1 MRRTG
6 YFITTGLACCLSI
19 YALFYW
25 QINSHFSLI
34 FGDELDTV
42 IQSSLIS
49 HWYDVIGRHRVWN
62 VPAYFY
68 PHSDV
73 LGYNDGYF
81 LNGLIASVFRL
92 AGFNYLVSNELCLMT
107 FKIIGFLSMT
117 ALLNRLQPRWLINL
131 VGAALF
137 TLSINVTNQAGH
149 GQLFSV
155 SFAPLLALLLV
166 NTVTFVD
173 AGKRAKALL
182 TGCAFFVLFNAL
194 LMTSFYMAWFFGLF
208 LIMFTI
214 AKAALDFLS
223 FKTFICKLFTMKME
237 LVAALLVFCLTL
249 IPFLYVYLPALS
261 ATGGQDYR
269 SQITYSL
276 HPHDI
281 LNTGH
286 ASLIW
291 GDLISSFSERFPRV
305 FRDGEFRVGF
315 TPDVVAMLLV
325 IVVVSILKRACFP
338 KSFIALVCATSVALL
353 LPLSINYHSLWF
365 FVNHLIPGAKGMRVI
380 ARFYLFLT
388 FPIAILVALFVARA
402 MDAKPSMKAILAGV
416 LVLLC
421 ASQVARES
429 PVRLDVDGQMAQLAK
444 VPAPPANCKSFFA
457 VNPLLRNTPTD
468 RKYRQNVEA
477 MVIAEAFDIPTLNGV
492 ASFLPADWAFTDTP
506 AYLPNVGLYIE
517 NHRLQNVCSY
527 DLTANKWQQPEQASL
542 FKSAPPYQIGT
553 TLNFSES
560 QALDVLGSGWST
572 PEPWGVWSDGDSST
586 LFLSPNGE
594 QGRDLKMT
602 ISARAFLTPAHDRLD
617 VKVSVNGHQVGE
629 LTYGAGTQ
637 SDGAQGVVI
646 PYSVAQAKGGPLVVV
661 LDYVD
666 SISPSVLGISSDPR
680 KLGIGIL
687 SLKVDNE

>member
-6 YFITTGLACCLSI
+6 YFITVGLACCLSI

-49 HWYDVIGRHRVWN
+49 HWYDVLGHHRVWN
-62 VPAYFY
+62 TPAYFY

-81 LNGLIASVFRL
+81 LNGMVASLYRL
-92 AGFNYLVSNELCLMT
+92 AGFNYLASNELCLLT
-107 FKIIGFLSMT
+107 FKAIGFLSMT
-117 ALLNRLQPRWLINL
+117 ALLNRLQRRWLINL

-166 NTVTFVD
+166 DTVAFVD
-173 AGKRAKALL
+173 AGKRVKALL
-182 TGCAFFVLFNAL
+182 TACAFFVLFNAL

-214 AKAALDFLS
+214 AKVALDFSS
-223 FKTFICKLFTMKME
+223 FKTFICKLFSMKME
-237 LVAALLVFCLTL
+237 LAAALLVFCVTL

-261 ATGGQDYR
+261 ATGGQDYG
-269 SQITYSL
+269 SQLAYSL
-276 HPHDI
+276 RPNDI
-281 LNTGH
+281 LNTGP

-291 GDLISSFSERFPRV
+291 GDLLSSFSERFPSV
-305 FRDGEFRVGF
+305 FRENEFRVGF
-315 TPDVVAMLLV
+315 TPDVVAMFFV
-325 IVVVSILKRACFP
+325 IVVVSISKRACFP
-338 KSFIALVCATSVALL
+338 KSFIALVCATAIGLL
-353 LPLSINYHSLWF
+353 LPISINHHSLWF

-380 ARFYLFLT
+380 ARFYLFLA
-388 FPIAILVALFVARA
+388 FPIAILAALFVARA
-402 MDAKPSMKAILAGV
+402 MDAKPSMKAILVGV
-416 LVLLC
+416 LLLLC

-429 PVRLDVDGQMAQLAK
+429 PVRLNVDEQMAQLAN

-457 VNPLLRNTPTD
+457 VNPLLRNTSTD
-468 RKYRQNVEA
+468 RKYRQNVGA
-477 MVIAEAFDIPTLNGV
+477 MVIAETFDIPTLNGV
-492 ASFLPADWAFTDTP
+492 ASFLPSDWAFADTP

-517 NHRLQNVCSY
+517 THRLQNVCSY
-527 DLTANKWQQPEQASL
+527 DLTANKWQQAEPASL

-553 TLNFSES
+553 TLNFSEDR
-560 QALDVLGSGWST
+560 ALDVLGSGWST
-572 PEPWGVWSDGDSST
+572 PEPWGVWSDGELST
-586 LFLSPNGE
+586 VFLLPSGE

-602 ISARAFLTPAHDRLD
+602 FNARAFLTPTHDKLD
-617 VKVSVNGHQVGE
+617 VKVSVNGHQVGV

-637 SDGAQGVVI
+637 SDGTQSVVI
-646 PYSVAQAKGGPLVVV
+646 PYSVAQAKDGALVVV
-661 LDYVD
+661 LNYVD
-666 SISPSVLGISSDPR
+666 AISPTALGLSSDTR
-680 KLGIGIL
+680 KLGIGIS
-687 SLKVDNE
+687 SLKVDSE